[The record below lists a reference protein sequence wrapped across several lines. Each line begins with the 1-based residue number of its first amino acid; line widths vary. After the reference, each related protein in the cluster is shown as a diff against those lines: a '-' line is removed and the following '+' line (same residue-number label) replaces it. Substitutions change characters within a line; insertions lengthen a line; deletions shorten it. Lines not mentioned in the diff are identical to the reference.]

1 MNIDKEDLWI
11 LAVFAAVIIAIII
24 ATGSGVCFAALW
36 SCNAQSRAYH
46 EKGVEITPF
55 EVFMGVKPAGTAAKK

>member
-11 LAVFAAVIIAIII
+11 LAVFAAVFAAVII
-24 ATGSGVCFAALW
+24 ATGSGVFFAALW

-46 EKGVEITPF
+46 EQGVEITPF
-55 EVFMGVKPAGTAAKK
+55 EVFMGGKPAGTAARK